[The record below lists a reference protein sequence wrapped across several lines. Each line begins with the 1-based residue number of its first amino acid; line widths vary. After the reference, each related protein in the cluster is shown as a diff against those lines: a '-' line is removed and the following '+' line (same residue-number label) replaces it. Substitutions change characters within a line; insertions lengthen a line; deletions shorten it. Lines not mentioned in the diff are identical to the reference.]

1 MIIRDKQDLRRCV
14 KQAVRRAE
22 VVETRLDFDILHG
35 EVGVGALMGEPSA
48 QSAVGTG
55 TPLQRGAVEAFAALN
70 ALDLPAHDVG
80 KAETIAQG
88 YDRGAYLAQVL
99 RAMRARRVLVTVPM
113 DQAEQTAFPGE
124 RFSPLLAVGPDT
136 FTPGRY
142 GVSYESAAQ
151 RIAQAAHA
159 CGARDVTL
167 AAWDEQALG
176 FCLAPLC
183 EDECMVL
190 HIQLDAPEQ
199 VIALAEV
206 MDDHPRLRVLAG
218 ARGHAQRA
226 LLREAAPRKRLLVR
240 LSDPQRLEEAV
251 GLLGTRVL
259 AYSAEADLPE
269 RMLGRWVQAR
279 ETIWQAL
286 YEAYLPLAR
295 AGYELTD
302 DAVERDAVR
311 MLGGAYLELH
321 TEINDD

>member
-35 EVGVGALMGEPSA
+35 EVGVGALMGEPAA

-88 YDRGAYLAQVL
+88 YDRGAYLAQGL
-99 RAMRARRVLVTVPM
+99 RAMRACRVLVTVPM
-113 DQAEQTAFPGE
+113 DQAEQTAFPDE

-167 AAWDEQALG
+167 AALG

-190 HIQLDAPEQ
+190 HIRLDAPEQ

-240 LSDPQRLEEAV
+240 LSDPQRLGEAL

-321 TEINDD
+321 TETNDD